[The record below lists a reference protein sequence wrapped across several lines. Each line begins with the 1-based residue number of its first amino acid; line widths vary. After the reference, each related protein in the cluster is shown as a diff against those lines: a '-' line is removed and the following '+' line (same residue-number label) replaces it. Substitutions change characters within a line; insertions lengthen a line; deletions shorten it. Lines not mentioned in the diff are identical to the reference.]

1 MVSFSTDN
9 VFSTLEGG
17 IQAQWPR
24 FKGDSGPLNAIL
36 FIATKNCPQSRIDVR
51 PTVLLRYHAHMHDL
65 HYKSQANYGH
75 TPPTHTK
82 LVQRSVGSKDR
93 VEQQMDGHTLRTPN
107 NKRHN
112 IYLSYFIGYAF
123 FAFAIASADII

>member
-1 MVSFSTDN
+1 MV
-9 VFSTLEGG
+9 
-17 IQAQWPR
+17 IP
-24 FKGDSGPLNAIL
+24 
-36 FIATKNCPQSRIDVR
+36 
-51 PTVLLRYHAHMHDL
+51 
-65 HYKSQANYGH
+65 
-75 TPPTHTK
+75 PPTHTK